1 MIGTTVSHYK
11 IVEPLGSGGMGLVY
25 KARDT
30 RLDRLVALKVLS
42 PQRASPSD
50 RRRFIREAKAAS
62 ALDHPNV
69 CTLYDFGETE
79 DGRLFLAM
87 ALCEGETLRDRIDR
101 GPLPPAEAADIAAQ
115 VAAALAAAH
124 ERGIV
129 HRDVKPSN
137 VMVSPAGRV
146 KLVDFGIAQST
157 DQSRLTRVGT
167 VVGTASYMAPEQ
179 FRGQPA
185 DHRADIWSLGVVLF
199 EMLTGETPFEGQ
211 DHNELIHALLHRP
224 PRPIH
229 AFVSGVP
236 PALVRIV
243 ARALAK
249 DPAERYAHIGE
260 MRWALETALDETA
273 GDGGDT
279 VVAVPRGAGRPD
291 HRPDHEK
298 RTARWPASTLT
309 GTTISR
315 YEVLESIGG
324 GGMGVVYKALDTRL
338 GRTVA
343 LKFLPP
349 ELTRDPDAKE
359 RFLQEARAASALD
372 HPNVCTIH
380 EIGETEED
388 QLYLAMACYDGETLR
403 RRIEREPLSLDEAT
417 DIAKQVAQGLAKA
430 HRQGIIH
437 RDVKPAN
444 VMLTGDGVV
453 KILDFGLAKLAGTAA
468 LTRTGL
474 SLGTPAYMSPEQAR
488 GDEVDA
494 RTDVWSLG
502 VLLYEMIAG
511 RRPFPGDNDQAVLYA
526 LLNEPPK
533 PLPAL
538 RVDVPPEL
546 ERIVSRM
553 LAKDPAERY
562 PAMADVIADLRKL
575 RNEPSTGTLQIQ
587 AAVAAPVRKG
597 RKRWPL
603 AVIAAS
609 AAMAVLLLAAGWWLL
624 ARGGR
629 SSEADGPVQATFS
642 RLTDQEGSESFPSL
656 SPDGSYFVYAKTV
669 AGDTDVYWQRV
680 GGNPRNLTEDSEVAD
695 TQPAFSPDGKQIAFR
710 SEREGGGIFLMGAT
724 GESVRRL
731 TDFGYNPAWSPD
743 GTRLVMA
750 TEEISSPGARSN
762 TSQLWTV
769 DVASGKRSLLVKSDA
784 AQPSWSPN
792 GHRIAYWGVPPGS
805 AQRVLWTV
813 PAAGGE
819 PVRITD
825 DPHLNWSPSWSPD
838 GRHLYFSSDRGG
850 TMNLW
855 RVPVDERSGEVE
867 GEPEP
872 ITTPAP
878 WSGLLSFSKNGKQI
892 VYATDEG
899 KSNLEKIAFDPAGAT
914 VSGEPRAV
922 TQGSREVRIGE
933 VSPDGQRIAFQT
945 SAPREDLFVVN
956 TDGSDL
962 RQLTDDDF
970 KDRVP
975 RWSPDGSRILFYSN
989 RSGRYE
995 AWAIRPDGSGLEQLT
1010 RTTGEPLFSPIWSP
1024 DGKRILCSR
1033 GFEGAVLVDLT
1044 QPIERRIPVPLPA
1057 SRPAAFNASS
1067 WSPDGKRLAG
1077 NLEALGIDVYSF
1089 ESGAIERL
1097 SDRGRNPVWLRD
1109 NRTILYLDEGKIFAL
1124 DSRTRKTWPVLAP
1137 PSNSVLLGFSVSP
1150 DQRTLYTVRDFDE
1163 GDIWMAT
1170 IR

>member
-1 MIGTTVSHYK
+1 LIGTTVSHYE
-11 IVEPLGSGGMGLVY
+11 ILEPLGSGGMGLVY

-42 PQRASPSD
+42 PQRAGEAD
-50 RRRFIREAKAAS
+50 RRRFVREAKAAS
-62 ALDHPNV
+62 SLDHPNV
-69 CTLYDFGETE
+69 CALYDFGETD

-87 ALCEGETLRDRIDR
+87 AFCEGETLRDRIDR

-129 HRDVKPSN
+129 HRDVKPGN
-137 VMVSPAGRV
+137 IMVSPAGRV
-146 KLVDFGIAQST
+146 KLVDFGIARSV
-157 DQSRLTRVGT
+157 DQSRLTRAGT
-167 VVGTASYMAPEQ
+167 VVGTASYMAPEL
-179 FRGQPA
+179 FRGEPA

-199 EMLTGETPFEGQ
+199 EMLTGELPFDGR
-211 DHNELIHALLHRP
+211 DGNELIQALLQRP
-224 PRPIH
+224 PRPVR

-236 PALVRIV
+236 PALQKIV
-243 ARALAK
+243 DRALAK
-249 DPAERYAHIGE
+249 SPAERYTHIGE
-260 MRWALETALDETA
+260 MRWALETALDETEGA
-273 GDGGDT
+273 GETVVDLPRRASRPGAPGAPGDG
-279 VVAVPRGAGRPD
+279 
-291 HRPDHEK
+291 E
-298 RTARWPASTLT
+298 RTARMPSASTLT

-315 YEVLESIGG
+315 YEVLEPIGG

-349 ELTRDPDAKE
+349 ELTRDPEAKE
-359 RFLQEARAASALD
+359 RFLLEARTASALD

-380 EIGETEED
+380 EIGETDED

-403 RRIEREPLSLDEAT
+403 RRIERGPLPLDEAT
-417 DIAKQVAQGLAKA
+417 DVAKQVAQGLAKA
-430 HRQGIIH
+430 HRQGIVH

-444 VMLTGDGVV
+444 VMLTADGVV
-453 KILDFGLAKLAGTAA
+453 KILDFGLAKLAGTAS
-468 LTRTGL
+468 LTRLGT

-488 GDEVDA
+488 GEEVDA

-511 RRPFPGDNDQAVLYA
+511 RRPFPGDNDQAVLYG
-526 LLNEPPK
+526 LLNETPK
-533 PLPAL
+533 PLSSL
-538 RVDVPPEL
+538 RVDVPSEL
-546 ERIVSRM
+546 ERIVTRM

-562 PAMADVIADLRKL
+562 PSMAEVIADLRKL
-575 RNEPSTGTLQIQ
+575 RNEPSTGTLQMQ
-587 AAVAAPVRKG
+587 SASMPARRGKSRKLAVLAAAAAVAV
-597 RKRWPL
+597 L
-603 AVIAAS
+603 A
-609 AAMAVLLLAAGWWLL
+609 AAGWWLL
-624 ARGGR
+624 ARDGR
-629 SSEADGPVQATFS
+629 SASGGPVQATFS

-656 SPDGSYFVYAKTV
+656 SPDGTFFVYAKTV
-669 AGDTDVYWQRV
+669 EGDTDVYLQRV
-680 GGNPRNLTEDSEVAD
+680 GGGNPINLTEDSDAVD
-695 TQPAFSPDGKQIAFR
+695 TQPAYSPDGQQIAFR
-710 SEREGGGIFLMGAT
+710 SDRGGGGIFLMGAT

-731 TDFGYNPAWSPD
+731 TDFGYNPSWSPD
-743 GTRLVMA
+743 GKELVVA
-750 TEEISSPGARSN
+750 TEGIASPGARSN
-762 TSQLWTV
+762 TSQLWKI
-769 DVASGKRSLLVKSDA
+769 DVASGGKSLLVEGDA

-792 GHRIAYWGVPPGS
+792 GHRIAFWGVPPGS

-825 DPHLNWSPSWSPD
+825 DLHLNWSPVWSPD
-838 GRHLYFSSDRGG
+838 GRHLYFASDRGG

-855 RVPVDERSGEVE
+855 RVPIDERSGETR

-878 WSGLLSFSKNGKQI
+878 WSGLLSFSRDGRQI

-922 TQGSREVRIGE
+922 TQGSRAVRIGE
-933 VSPDGQRIAFQT
+933 VSPDGRWIAFDT
-945 SAPREDLFVVN
+945 SAPREDLFVVQA
-956 TDGSDL
+956 DGGGL

-989 RSGRYE
+989 RSGQYE
-995 AWAIRPDGSGLEQLT
+995 AWTIRPDGSGLEQLT
-1010 RTTGEPLFSPIWSP
+1010 RTGESLFSPIWSP
-1024 DGKRILCSR
+1024 DGRRIVATR
-1033 GFEGAVLVDLT
+1033 GFEGAVLIDLT
-1044 QPIERRIPVPLPA
+1044 QPIERRTPTPLPVD
-1057 SRPAAFNASS
+1057 REAAFNASS

-1077 NLEALGIDVYSF
+1077 NLETPGIVVYSF
-1089 ESGAIERL
+1089 DSRALERL
-1097 SDRGRNPVWLRD
+1097 SDRGRSPLWLRD
-1109 NRTILYLDEGKIFAL
+1109 NRTILYLDEDGIFAL
-1124 DSRTRKTWPVLAP
+1124 DSRTRRTWPVVSP
-1137 PSNSVLLGFSVSP
+1137 PSNSVFLGLSVSP
-1150 DQRTLYTVRDFDE
+1150 DHRTLYTVRAFDE